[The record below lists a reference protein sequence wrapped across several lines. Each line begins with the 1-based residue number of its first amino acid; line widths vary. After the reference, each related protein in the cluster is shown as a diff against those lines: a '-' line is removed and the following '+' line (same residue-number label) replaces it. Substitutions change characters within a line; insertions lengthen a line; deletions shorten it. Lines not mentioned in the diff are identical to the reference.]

1 MERLINA
8 GADLTVLNK
17 QKRTVLHKGAVFGA
31 CVFLLTLI
39 KRDSNLKIDI
49 LDKVLLRFSQ
59 LLRVALIRFMVRL
72 ERHP

>member
-49 LDKVLLRFSQ
+49 LDKVL
-59 LLRVALIRFMVRL
+59 
-72 ERHP
+72 